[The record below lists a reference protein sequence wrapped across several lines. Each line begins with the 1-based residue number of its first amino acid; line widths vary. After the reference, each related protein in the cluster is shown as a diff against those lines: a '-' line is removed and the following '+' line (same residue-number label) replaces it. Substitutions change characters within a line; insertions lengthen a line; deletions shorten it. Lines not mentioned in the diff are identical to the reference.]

1 MDFVETWA
9 IPYEAF
15 VSRGEVDVVVA
26 GVEEASASGYTPI
39 VDNGAYNGADL
50 QGGYCL
56 FEKET

>member
-1 MDFVETWA
+1 METWA

-15 VSRGEVDVVVA
+15 VSWGEVGVVVVA
-26 GVEEASASGYTPI
+26 GAEEASASGYTLI